1 MEETE
6 SEQKEG
12 GSSSEN
18 NRNKAGADKKPKK
31 FLNGWTKEQERLM
44 AEWSDIATCYR
55 WLHDQSEKIFHVK
68 TLWITL
74 PVIIL
79 STLGGTANFG
89 IQSLFKD
96 ETQQKYASF
105 GIGSISLLA
114 GLLTTIGN
122 YLRYP
127 QFEESNRVA
136 SIAWGK
142 FQRLIAIELALS
154 PLDRMDSLD
163 FLKIC
168 RSDLDRLIEQSPP
181 IPQDAINSFDEK
193 FGSINDLKKPDICGS
208 LVHTNVF
215 ESSETRLKQ
224 LAVDAS
230 LMLRHRKNALNEIL
244 SPQIQSTI
252 KSQVTEQLHTA
263 LDMNREQLMEELE
276 MKRAETQKLK
286 EETDRSIV
294 ERKKKI
300 SNDIENEKK
309 HIRETDTKKIPT
321 NNALFSQ
328 SMPSLDIRTSYN
340 KYSSIG
346 GGRLHSI
353 KIDDTTD
360 QTIQKS
366 SILLI
371 DSPEIKNQIII
382 PLIPGGNTSDIVENN
397 SANENINPPPPLI
410 IDEDHMFQLE

>member
-1 MEETE
+1 MEENE
-6 SEQKEG
+6 SEQKN
-12 GSSSEN
+12 SES
-18 NRNKAGADKKPKK
+18 RKKPKK

-55 WLHDQSEKIFHVK
+55 WLHDQSEKIFHIK

-127 QFEESNRVA
+127 QFEESHRVA

-168 RSDLDRLIEQSPP
+168 RADLDRLIEQSPP
-181 IPQDAINSFDEK
+181 IPQDAINLFDAK

-252 KSQVTEQLHTA
+252 KKQVNEQLQTA
-263 LDMNREQLMEELE
+263 MDINRQQLMEELE
-276 MKRAETQKLK
+276 MKRVETQKLK
-286 EETDRSIV
+286 EETDRAIE
-294 ERKKKI
+294 ERKKKMVA
-300 SNDIENEKK
+300 DIENEKK
-309 HIRETDTKKIPT
+309 NLKDKKIPT
-321 NNALFSQ
+321 NNVLFTQ
-328 SMPSLDIRTSYN
+328 SMPTLDRRTTFN
-340 KYSSIG
+340 KYSSISG
-346 GGRLHSI
+346 LHSI
-353 KIDDTTD
+353 KIEDNKESDVKKPNV
-360 QTIQKS
+360 IAM
-366 SILLI
+366 
-371 DSPEIKNQIII
+371 DSPEVTNQIII
-382 PLIPGGNTSDIVENN
+382 PQGNTHNRNDIENVN
-397 SANENINPPPPLI
+397 SPPSSI
-410 IDEDHMFQLE
+410 EDDQMFQIE

>member
-1 MEETE
+1 MEENE
-6 SEQKEG
+6 SEQKN
-12 GSSSEN
+12 SES
-18 NRNKAGADKKPKK
+18 RKKPKK

-55 WLHDQSEKIFHVK
+55 WLHDQSEKIFHIK

-127 QFEESNRVA
+127 QFEESHRVA

-168 RSDLDRLIEQSPP
+168 RADLDRLIEQSPP
-181 IPQDAINSFDEK
+181 IPQDAINLFDAK

-252 KSQVTEQLHTA
+252 KKQINEQLQTA
-263 LDMNREQLMEELE
+263 LDVNRQQLMEELE
-276 MKRAETQKLK
+276 MKRVETQKLK
-286 EETDRSIV
+286 EETDRAIE
-294 ERKKKI
+294 ERKKKMVA
-300 SNDIENEKK
+300 DIENEKK
-309 HIRETDTKKIPT
+309 NLKDKKIPT
-321 NNALFSQ
+321 NNVLFTQ
-328 SMPSLDIRTSYN
+328 SMPTLDRRTTFN
-340 KYSSIG
+340 KYSSISG
-346 GGRLHSI
+346 LHSI
-353 KIDDTTD
+353 KIEDTKESD
-360 QTIQKS
+360 VKKPNVIAM
-366 SILLI
+366 
-371 DSPEIKNQIII
+371 DSPEVTNQIII
-382 PLIPGGNTSDIVENN
+382 PQGNTHNRNDIENVN
-397 SANENINPPPPLI
+397 SPPSSI
-410 IDEDHMFQLE
+410 EDDQMFQIE

>member
-1 MEETE
+1 MDH
-6 SEQKEG
+6 SDIDQKNDG
-12 GSSSEN
+12 VG
-18 NRNKAGADKKPKK
+18 KKPKK

-55 WLHDQSEKIFHVK
+55 WLHDQSEKIFHIK

-127 QFEESNRVA
+127 QFEESHRVA

-168 RSDLDRLIEQSPP
+168 RADLDRLIEQSPP
-181 IPQDAINSFDEK
+181 IPQDAINLFDAK

-252 KSQVTEQLHTA
+252 KKQVNEQLQTV
-263 LDMNREQLMEELE
+263 LDVNRAQLMEELE
-276 MKRAETQKLK
+276 MKRVETQKLK
-286 EETDRSIV
+286 EETDRAV
-294 ERKKKI
+294 EERKKRFVAE
-300 SNDIENEKK
+300 IENEKK
-309 HIRETDTKKIPT
+309 NLKDKKIPT
-321 NNALFSQ
+321 NNILFTQ
-328 SMPSLDIRTSYN
+328 SIPSLDSRTHHN
-340 KYSSIG
+340 KYSSLSS
-346 GGRLHSI
+346 LHSI
-353 KIDDTTD
+353 KIEDNKESTA
-360 QTIQKS
+360 QKS
-366 SILLI
+366 NII
-371 DSPEIKNQIII
+371 PMDSPELKNQIIL
-382 PLIPGGNTSDIVENN
+382 PLISGGNTSESVLENN
-397 SANENINPPPPLI
+397 IHNRDDTENVNPPPTSIEL
-410 IDEDHMFQLE
+410 DHGFQLE

>member
-1 MEETE
+1 MEENE
-6 SEQKEG
+6 SEQKN
-12 GSSSEN
+12 SES
-18 NRNKAGADKKPKK
+18 RKKPKK

-55 WLHDQSEKIFHVK
+55 WLHDQSEKIFHIK

-127 QFEESNRVA
+127 QFEESHRVA

-168 RSDLDRLIEQSPP
+168 RADLDRLIEQSPP
-181 IPQDAINSFDEK
+181 IPQDAINLFDAK

-252 KSQVTEQLHTA
+252 KKQVNEQLQTA
-263 LDMNREQLMEELE
+263 MDINRQQLMEELE
-276 MKRAETQKLK
+276 MKRVETQKLK
-286 EETDRSIV
+286 EETDRAIE
-294 ERKKKI
+294 ERKKKMVA
-300 SNDIENEKK
+300 DIENEKK
-309 HIRETDTKKIPT
+309 NLKDKKIPT
-321 NNALFSQ
+321 NNVLFTQ
-328 SMPSLDIRTSYN
+328 SMPTLDRRTTFN
-340 KYSSIG
+340 KYSSISG
-346 GGRLHSI
+346 LHSI
-353 KIDDTTD
+353 KIEDNKESDVKKPNV
-360 QTIQKS
+360 IAM
-366 SILLI
+366 
-371 DSPEIKNQIII
+371 DSPEVTNQIII
-382 PLIPGGNTSDIVENN
+382 PQGNTHNRNDIENV
-397 SANENINPPPPLI
+397 NPPPSSI
-410 IDEDHMFQLE
+410 EDDQMFQIE

>member
-1 MEETE
+1 MEENE
-6 SEQKEG
+6 SEQKN
-12 GSSSEN
+12 SES
-18 NRNKAGADKKPKK
+18 GKKPKK

-127 QFEESNRVA
+127 QFEESHRVA

-168 RSDLDRLIEQSPP
+168 RADLDRLIEQSPP
-181 IPQDAINSFDEK
+181 IPQDAINLFDAK

-252 KSQVTEQLHTA
+252 KKQVNEQLQSA
-263 LDMNREQLMEELE
+263 LDMNRQQLMEELE
-276 MKRAETQKLK
+276 MKRVETQKLK
-286 EETDRSIV
+286 EETDRAV
-294 ERKKKI
+294 EERKKRI
-300 SNDIENEKK
+300 VAEIENEKK
-309 HIRETDTKKIPT
+309 NLKDKKIPT
-321 NNALFSQ
+321 NNILFTQ
-328 SMPSLDIRTSYN
+328 SIPSLDSRTHHN
-340 KYSSIG
+340 KYSSLSG
-346 GGRLHSI
+346 LQSI
-353 KIDDTTD
+353 KIDDMKESTA
-360 QTIQKS
+360 QKPN
-366 SILLI
+366 II
-371 DSPEIKNQIII
+371 PMDSPELKNQIIL
-382 PLIPGGNTSDIVENN
+382 PLISGGNTSESVLEHNIHNRDDTG
-397 SANENINPPPPLI
+397 NINPPPSS
-410 IDEDHMFQLE
+410 IDLDHGFQLE

>member
-1 MEETE
+1 MEENE
-6 SEQKEG
+6 SEQKN
-12 GSSSEN
+12 SES
-18 NRNKAGADKKPKK
+18 RKKPKK

-55 WLHDQSEKIFHVK
+55 WLHDQSEKIFHIK

-127 QFEESNRVA
+127 QFEESHRVA

-168 RSDLDRLIEQSPP
+168 RADLDRLIEQSPP
-181 IPQDAINSFDEK
+181 IPQDAINLFDAK

-252 KSQVTEQLHTA
+252 KKQINEQLQTA
-263 LDMNREQLMEELE
+263 LDVNRQQLMEELE
-276 MKRAETQKLK
+276 MKRVETQKLK
-286 EETDRSIV
+286 EETDRAIE
-294 ERKKKI
+294 ERKKKMVA
-300 SNDIENEKK
+300 DIENEKK
-309 HIRETDTKKIPT
+309 NLKDKKIPT
-321 NNALFSQ
+321 NNVLFTQ
-328 SMPSLDIRTSYN
+328 SMPTLDRRTTFN
-340 KYSSIG
+340 KYSSISG
-346 GGRLHSI
+346 LHSI
-353 KIDDTTD
+353 KIEDNKESDVKKPNV
-360 QTIQKS
+360 IAM
-366 SILLI
+366 
-371 DSPEIKNQIII
+371 DSPEVTNQIII
-382 PLIPGGNTSDIVENN
+382 PQGNTHNRNDIENV
-397 SANENINPPPPLI
+397 NPPPSSI
-410 IDEDHMFQLE
+410 EDDQMFQIE

>member
-1 MEETE
+1 MEENE
-6 SEQKEG
+6 SDQKEG
-12 GSSSEN
+12 SGT
-18 NRNKAGADKKPKK
+18 DKKPKK

-127 QFEESNRVA
+127 QFEESHRVA

-168 RSDLDRLIEQSPP
+168 RADLDRLIEQSPP
-181 IPQDAINSFDEK
+181 IPQDAINLFDAK

-252 KSQVTEQLHTA
+252 KSQVNQQLQTA
-263 LDMNREQLMEELE
+263 LDMNRVQLMEELE

-286 EETDRSIV
+286 EETDRAIA
-294 ERKKKI
+294 ERKKKMEAE
-300 SNDIENEKK
+300 IENEKRNLK
-309 HIRETDTKKIPT
+309 DKKNLT
-321 NNALFSQ
+321 NNVLFSQ
-328 SMPSLDIRTSYN
+328 SMPTLDRRTTYN
-340 KYSSIG
+340 KYSSISG
-346 GGRLHSI
+346 LHSI
-353 KIDDTTD
+353 KIDETKESAV
-360 QTIQKS
+360 QKPN
-366 SILLI
+366 II
-371 DSPEIKNQIII
+371 PMDSPEITNQIII
-382 PLIPGGNTSDIVENN
+382 PQHNLHNRNDIENV
-397 SANENINPPPPLI
+397 NPPPSTIEL
-410 IDEDHMFQLE
+410 DHGFQLE

>member
-1 MEETE
+1 MEENE
-6 SEQKEG
+6 NYQKNSG
-12 GSSSEN
+12 TS
-18 NRNKAGADKKPKK
+18 ADKKPKR

-55 WLHDQSEKIFHVK
+55 WLHDQSEKTFHVK
-68 TLWITL
+68 TLCITL

-127 QFEESNRVA
+127 QFEESHRVA

-168 RSDLDRLIEQSPP
+168 RADLDRLIEQSPP
-181 IPQDAINSFDEK
+181 IPQDAINLFDAK

-252 KSQVTEQLHTA
+252 KKQVNEQLQTA

-276 MKRAETQKLK
+276 MKRVETRKLK
-286 EETDRSIV
+286 EETDRAV
-294 ERKKKI
+294 EERKKKVVA
-300 SNDIENEKK
+300 DIENEKK
-309 HIRETDTKKIPT
+309 NLKDKKIPT
-321 NNALFSQ
+321 NNVLFTQ
-328 SMPSLDIRTSYN
+328 SIPTLDRRTHLN
-340 KYSSIG
+340 KYSTING
-346 GGRLHSI
+346 LQSI
-353 KIDDTTD
+353 KIEDSN
-360 QTIQKS
+360 K
-366 SILLI
+366 
-371 DSPEIKNQIII
+371 SPELKNQIII
-382 PLIPGGNTSDIVENN
+382 PLISGENTSEAVLENN
-397 SANENINPPPPLI
+397 IHNRNDTENINHHLPS
-410 IDEDHMFQLE
+410 IDDDNTFQLE

>member
-1 MEETE
+1 MEENE
-6 SEQKEG
+6 SEQKN
-12 GSSSEN
+12 SES
-18 NRNKAGADKKPKK
+18 RKKPKK

-55 WLHDQSEKIFHVK
+55 WLHDQSEKIFHIK

-127 QFEESNRVA
+127 QFEESHRVA

-168 RSDLDRLIEQSPP
+168 RADLDRLIEQSPP
-181 IPQDAINSFDEK
+181 IPQDAINLFDAK

-252 KSQVTEQLHTA
+252 KKQVNEQLQTA
-263 LDMNREQLMEELE
+263 MDINRQQLMEELE
-276 MKRAETQKLK
+276 MKRVETQKLK
-286 EETDRSIV
+286 EETDRAIE
-294 ERKKKI
+294 ERKKKMVA
-300 SNDIENEKK
+300 DIENEKK
-309 HIRETDTKKIPT
+309 NLKDKKIPT
-321 NNALFSQ
+321 NNVLFTQ
-328 SMPSLDIRTSYN
+328 SMPTLDRRTTFN
-340 KYSSIG
+340 KYSSISG
-346 GGRLHSI
+346 LHSI
-353 KIDDTTD
+353 KIEDTKESD
-360 QTIQKS
+360 VKKPNVIAM
-366 SILLI
+366 
-371 DSPEIKNQIII
+371 DSPEVTNQIII
-382 PLIPGGNTSDIVENN
+382 PQGNTHNRNDIENVN
-397 SANENINPPPPLI
+397 SPPSSI
-410 IDEDHMFQLE
+410 EDDQMFQIE

>member
-1 MEETE
+1 MEENE
-6 SEQKEG
+6 SEQKN
-12 GSSSEN
+12 SES
-18 NRNKAGADKKPKK
+18 RKKPKK

-55 WLHDQSEKIFHVK
+55 WLHDQSEKIFHIK

-127 QFEESNRVA
+127 QFEESHRVA

-168 RSDLDRLIEQSPP
+168 RADLDRLIEQSPP
-181 IPQDAINSFDEK
+181 IPQDAINLFDAK

-252 KSQVTEQLHTA
+252 KKQVNEQLQTA
-263 LDMNREQLMEELE
+263 MDINRQQLMEELE
-276 MKRAETQKLK
+276 MKRVETQKLK
-286 EETDRSIV
+286 EETDRAIE
-294 ERKKKI
+294 ERKKKMVA
-300 SNDIENEKK
+300 DIENEKK
-309 HIRETDTKKIPT
+309 NLKDKKIPT
-321 NNALFSQ
+321 NNVLFTQ
-328 SMPSLDIRTSYN
+328 SMPTLDRRTTFN
-340 KYSSIG
+340 KYSSISG
-346 GGRLHSI
+346 LHSI
-353 KIDDTTD
+353 KIEDTKESD
-360 QTIQKS
+360 VKKPNVIAM
-366 SILLI
+366 
-371 DSPEIKNQIII
+371 DSPEVTNQIII
-382 PLIPGGNTSDIVENN
+382 PQGNTHNRNDIENV
-397 SANENINPPPPLI
+397 NPPPSSI
-410 IDEDHMFQLE
+410 EDDQTFQIE